1 MEWFSD
7 LYDEFRMRTGF
18 GRVPVKETRK
28 DVDFICDVLELNE
41 GDKVLDL
48 FCGAGRH
55 SRELARRGYLATGID
70 LNPNYLELAKQL
82 SKETVNTPN
91 FILGD
96 VRKIYYG
103 KGYDAVIIM
112 FESFGY
118 FSDVEDKLILR
129 KAFKAL
135 KPGGRF
141 FIEILNRDWILKNYI
156 KIQDTKVDGIRV
168 VDKRDFD
175 NLTSRNNFIIKR
187 YEKDGVVTKSG
198 SWRLYSAHEI
208 KNILEDI
215 GFRFIGGYS
224 NFKKE
229 PLRTDTRLMR
239 MVFEK

>member
-18 GRVPVKETRK
+18 GRVPAKETRK
-28 DVDFICDVLELNE
+28 DVDFLCDVLKLNE

-55 SRELARRGYLATGID
+55 SLELAKKGYKVTGIE
-70 LNPNYLELAKQL
+70 LNPNYLELAKKL
-82 SKETVNTPN
+82 CKEKFNTPN

-112 FESFGY
+112 FSSFGY

-129 KAFKAL
+129 KAFNAL

-141 FIEILNRDWILKNYI
+141 FMEILNRDWILKNYI
-156 KIQDTKVDGIRV
+156 KVQDTKVDGIRV

-187 YEKDGVVTKSG
+187 YEKNGVVTKSG

-215 GFRFIGGYS
+215 GFRYIAGYS
-224 NFKKE
+224 NLKKE

-239 MVFEK
+239 MVFKK